1 MMGDIE
7 IINSKWSMFIANI
20 SFSKTIDF

>member
-20 SFSKTIDF
+20 SFSKTIDR